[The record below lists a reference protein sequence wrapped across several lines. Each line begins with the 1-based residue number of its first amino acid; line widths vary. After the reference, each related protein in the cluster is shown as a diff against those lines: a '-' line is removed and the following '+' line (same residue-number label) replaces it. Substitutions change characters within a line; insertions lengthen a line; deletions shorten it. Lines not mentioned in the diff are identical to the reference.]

1 MLWKS
6 SKILFWLRNWE
17 IKNGNWETG
26 KLSLKPG
33 VSWQNQENWQ
43 VWKWYSVEV
52 LPSRQYHVR
61 IDGSGWIT
69 LRNRHHLWQIF
80 SSIPTL
86 IPTASLNP
94 ANDTTASPNPTNDTT
109 LNQTTNHPAVTHNIT
124 HAFQQQY
131 EPLTIVNDITT
142 TQPKPTRTSTIL
154 KRLVPFNKPGLN
166 K

>member
-1 MLWKS
+1 M
-6 SKILFWLRNWE
+6 
-17 IKNGNWETG
+17 
-26 KLSLKPG
+26 
-33 VSWQNQENWQ
+33 
-43 VWKWYSVEV
+43 
-52 LPSRQYHVR
+52 
-61 IDGSGWIT
+61 
-69 LRNRHHLWQIF
+69 
-80 SSIPTL
+80 L